1 MLSQIKRTRCCS
13 SSMAEMPDTAVPKSL
28 GRRLGMS
35 WTGAGAIA
43 ALLVPKCPLCWMV
56 VAGSI
61 SAAARLHWIAV
72 GCIAA
77 AITYGLMTLWRTRTC

>member
-1 MLSQIKRTRCCS
+1 MLSQVKRTPCCLPS
-13 SSMAEMPDTAVPKSL
+13 RAETPGTVRSKPSRL
-28 GRRLGMS
+28 RLGMS
-35 WTGAGAIA
+35 WTSGGAVA

-61 SAAARLHWIAV
+61 SVAARLHWIAV

-77 AITYGLMTLWRTRTC
+77 AITYGLMTLWRARTC